1 MNTDKWLNK
10 NMQSLSGKTIIVSGA
25 NSGIGYLAAH
35 NLAKL
40 GANIIMACRN
50 TEKAA
55 AAKDNLIKAFPS
67 AKVEI
72 FALDLSDSKSIK
84 DFVIAVTSAFAK
96 VDGLVNN
103 AGVYYPSAAE
113 TSDGLNMTIGTN
125 FVGTYLLTTRL
136 LNANAFN
143 DDATIDIVTSLTD
156 KNHKPDLTDPFGTKQ
171 KIGRNRA
178 YGLSKLYF
186 SAYTYWLACKM
197 QTDGRNIKVIS
208 SHPGVTKTNIL
219 SPSKTGFTKTFAKAG
234 ENFLKLFT
242 HPASTACLTTVYAF
256 SPATQNG
263 DRIAPRGLFEISGRP
278 QKAKYPK
285 RAKKIADALM
295 QQTICQTQQ
304 YLQ

>member
-1 MNTDKWLNK
+1 MNTVKWLSK

-25 NSGIGYLAAH
+25 NSGIGYLAAL

-50 TEKAA
+50 AEKAT
-55 AAKDNLIKAFPS
+55 AAKDNLIKAIPG
-67 AKVEI
+67 AKVDI

-84 DFVIAVTSAFAK
+84 NFVEAVTSAFSK

-103 AGVYYPSAAE
+103 AGVYYPSAEE

-125 FVGTYLLTTRL
+125 FVGTYLLTTHL
-136 LNANAFN
+136 LNVNAFN
-143 DDATIDIVTSLTD
+143 DGATIDIVTSLTD
-156 KNHKPDLTDPFGTKQ
+156 KNHKPNLSDPFGTTQ
-171 KIGRNRA
+171 KIGRNRS
-178 YGLSKLYF
+178 YGLSKLYL
-186 SAYTYWLACKM
+186 SAYTYWLASKM
-197 QTDGRNIKVIS
+197 QKEGRNIKVIS

-219 SPSKTGFTKTFAKAG
+219 SPSKTGFNKAFARAG

-242 HPASTACLTTVYAF
+242 HPATTACLTTVYAF
-256 SPATQNG
+256 SPVTQNG

-278 QKAKYPK
+278 KKAKYPK

-295 QQTICQTQQ
+295 QQTIRQTQN
-304 YLQ
+304 LIK

>member
-10 NMQSLSGKTIIVSGA
+10 NMQSLSGKTIIISGA
-25 NSGIGYLAAH
+25 NSGIGYLAAL

-50 TEKAA
+50 AEKAA
-55 AAKDNLIKAFPS
+55 AAKDALTKSVPG

-72 FALDLSDSKSIK
+72 FSLDLSSAKSIK
-84 DFVIAVTSAFAK
+84 DFVTALSSTTTK

-103 AGVYYPSAAE
+103 AGVYYPISTT

-136 LNANAFN
+136 LNADAFN
-143 DDATIDIVTSLTD
+143 DGATIDIVTSLTD
-156 KNHKPDLTDPFGTKQ
+156 KNHKPDLADPFGTKQ
-171 KIGRNRA
+171 KIGRNRS
-178 YGLSKLYF
+178 YGLSKLYL
-186 SAYTYWLACKM
+186 SAYTYWLVQNM
-197 QTDGRNIKVIS
+197 QADGRNIKVIS

-219 SPSKTGFTKTFAKAG
+219 SPTKTGFTKAFAKAG

-256 SPATQNG
+256 SDACKNG

-278 QKAKYPK
+278 KKAKYPK

-295 QQTICQTQQ
+295 QRTMLLTEQ